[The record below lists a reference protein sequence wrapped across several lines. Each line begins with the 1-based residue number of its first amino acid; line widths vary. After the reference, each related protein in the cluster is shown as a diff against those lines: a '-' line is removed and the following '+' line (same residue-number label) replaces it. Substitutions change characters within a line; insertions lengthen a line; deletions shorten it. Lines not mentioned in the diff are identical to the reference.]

1 MQRLYN
7 PRCMPFLVGVTPD
20 FVTHAKGRFERELD
34 ESLPRAGIR
43 WEIMP
48 EMADNVATPEALGR
62 YDAVFALGTTIT
74 EQSLSGVDR
83 LALVARWG
91 VGYDRIDTAALT
103 AHDVALAIT
112 PNAVR
117 RPVAEAILTYVL
129 ALTTNLTLQDRL
141 VREGK
146 WRGDLPKLGRN
157 IRGRVL
163 GSLGCGNIARELFR
177 MVQSLGFS
185 RLIACDPYTDPED
198 VAGLGVELVPIET
211 LFRES
216 DYLCVNTLLNSETRG
231 LVNKTLLRLM
241 KPSAYLINTARGP
254 IVDQAALTQALQ
266 EGWIAG
272 AGLDVFEHEP
282 LPLDDPIRQAPNT
295 ILSPHGLPWTEE
307 VTRDNGLEA
316 CANIVTIARGE
327 VPRTI
332 VNKNVIARPGFQ
344 AKLTRYGS
352 QR

>member
-1 MQRLYN
+1 
-7 PRCMPFLVGVTPD
+7 MPFLVGVTPD
-20 FVTHAKGRFERELD
+20 FAANAKGRFERELN
-34 ESLPRAGIR
+34 ETLPPAGIA
-43 WEIMP
+43 WEMMP
-48 EMADNVATPEALGR
+48 ALAGNIATPEALDR
-62 YDAVFALGTTIT
+62 YDAVFALATKIDAD
-74 EQSLSGVDR
+74 SLRGVSR
-83 LALVARWG
+83 VALIARWG
-91 VGYDRIDTAALT
+91 VGYDNIDTAALT

-117 RPVAEAILTYVL
+117 RPVAEAILAYIM
-129 ALTTNLTLQDRL
+129 ALTTNLPMQDRL

-185 RLIACDPYTDPED
+185 RLIACDPYADPED
-198 VAGLGVELVPIET
+198 IAALGVELVSMET

-216 DYLCVNTLLNSETRG
+216 DYLCVNTLLNAETRG
-231 LVNKTLLRLM
+231 LVNEPLLRSM
-241 KPSAYLINTARGP
+241 KPTAYLINTARGP
-254 IVDQAALTQALQ
+254 IVDQGALTRALG

-272 AGLDVFEHEP
+272 AGLDVFEKEP
-282 LPLDDPIRQAPNT
+282 LPMDDPIRLAPNT
-295 ILSPHGLPWTEE
+295 VFSPHGLPWTEE

-316 CANIVTIARGE
+316 CGNIAAIARGQ

-332 VNKNVIARPGFQ
+332 VNKDVLTRPGFQ
-344 AKLTRYGS
+344 AKLTRYRS
-352 QR
+352 QS